1 MIQISQLKLKPDQ
14 GEDALKES
22 VRQILHLRES
32 DEFYLEIRKKSID
45 ARKKPDI
52 FYVYTLGVTM
62 KDQERERKILKK
74 NRDRNVTKPQDKRYE
89 IPDRLSGRT
98 RGDGL
103 RPVIVG
109 TGPAGLFCGL
119 ALARA
124 GLRPI
129 LLERGQSI
137 PERTAAVG
145 HYWEGG
151 QLDPES
157 NVQFGEGG
165 AGTFSDGK
173 LNTGVKDPYGRIR
186 FVLDT
191 FVGKGADPD
200 ILYSYRPHVGT
211 DVLKKAV
218 AGIRDEIIARGGE
231 VRFSEK
237 LIRLTPQTPL
247 SGDVPLWDLE
257 IAASSK
263 SPGPSFHM
271 NASTVVLAIGHSS
284 RDTFRMLK
292 DSGFDMTAKAFAVG
306 LRIQHPQGMIDE
318 ALYGKN
324 CPYEMPPSPYK
335 LTHRLSDGRGVY
347 SFCMCPGGYV
357 VNASSEARGLA
368 VNGMSYHDRA
378 SGNANSAIVVTV
390 SPEEIAGCLKTM
402 RRMDASDGLCGKDAK
417 IAGLIK
423 ELPRVPQE
431 EDVLS
436 GMEFQRR
443 LERIAYLQGRG
454 KIPVQT
460 FGDYRRSRGDRA
472 CGEQGRI
479 GVFEDRWHA
488 ACGRSLADSSVRPVF
503 QGAFCEADV
512 RSILPGQIAD
522 AIEEG
527 ILAWDRQIAGFADP
541 SALLAGVES
550 RTSSPVRITR
560 GEDLQAAHC
569 PGIYPCGEGAGY
581 AGGITS
587 AAVDGLRV
595 AEAILAS

>member
-1 MIQISQLKLKPDQ
+1 MIQISQLKLRPDQ
-14 GEDALKES
+14 GTDELFLA
-22 VRQILHLRES
+22 VRRILHLREN
-32 DEFYLEIRKKSID
+32 DEFSLEILKKSVD
-45 ARKKPDI
+45 ARKKPEI
-52 FYVYTLGVTM
+52 FYAYTLGVTI
-62 KDQERERKILKK
+62 KNQEREKKILKK
-74 NRDRNVTKPQDKRYE
+74 NRDRNVTQVTVKQYR
-89 IPDRLSGRT
+89 IPEAHPD
-98 RGDGL
+98 L
-103 RPVIVG
+103 RPVIIG

-124 GLRPI
+124 GLRPVLI
-129 LLERGQSI
+129 ERGKSVDD
-137 PERTAAVG
+137 RTGAVWRF
-145 HYWEGG
+145 WEGG
-151 QLDPES
+151 KLDPES

-191 FVGKGADPD
+191 FVEKGADPD
-200 ILYSYRPHVGT
+200 ILYSYKPHVGT

-237 LIRLTPQTPL
+237 LVRLTQQDPA
-247 SGDVPLWDLE
+247 GNVPLWDLE
-257 IAASSK
+257 IAGTSGGQDMVYHMTSSR
-263 SPGPSFHM
+263 
-271 NASTVVLAIGHSS
+271 VVLAIGHSS

-292 DSGFDMTAKAFAVG
+292 NAGFDMTAKAFAVG
-306 LRIQHPQGMIDE
+306 LRIQHPQGMIDD

-335 LTHRLSDGRGVY
+335 LTHRLPDGRGVY
-347 SFCMCPGGYV
+347 SFCMCPGGFV
-357 VNASSEARGLA
+357 VNASSEPGGLA
-368 VNGMSYHDRA
+368 VNGMSYHDRS

-390 SPEEIAGCLKTM
+390 SPEEIAGYLKEM
-402 RRMDASDGLCGKDAK
+402 RKQDAGSGVPKEAA
-417 IAGLIK
+417 AGLM
-423 ELPRVPQE
+423 EGLPAIPQE
-431 EDVLS
+431 DDVLS

-443 LERIAYLQGRG
+443 LERMAYLQGRG
-454 KIPVQT
+454 RIPVQT
-460 FGDYRRSRGDRA
+460 FGDYRKPAERA
-472 CGEQGRI
+472 DLWSGKTIDAG
-479 GVFEDRWHA
+479 
-488 ACGRSLADSSVRPVF
+488 SLEEGGFPGSSIRPVF
-503 QGAFCEADV
+503 KGAFCPADV
-512 RSILPGQIAD
+512 RSILPKQVGD

-527 ILAWDRQIAGFADP
+527 ILAWDRQIAGFSDP

-560 GEDLQAAHC
+560 GEDLQAVHYS
-569 PGIYPCGEGAGY
+569 GIYPCGEGAGY